1 MNINAKKAQDKLSQE
16 LSVAK
21 LGKYAQAVAKP
32 TLEALS
38 TFCEQN
44 EEFAQAVLQTDRTF
58 AECAENAVK
67 GAGGSISDI
76 EVYRR
81 AVRFYFKGADVHFN
95 MTIDLG
101 DGSDSEETAKPPVSL
116 SLDSLL
122 DF

>member
-1 MNINAKKAQDKLSQE
+1 MAST
-16 LSVAK
+16 
-21 LGKYAQAVAKP
+21 AQAVAKP
-32 TLEALS
+32 TLEVLK